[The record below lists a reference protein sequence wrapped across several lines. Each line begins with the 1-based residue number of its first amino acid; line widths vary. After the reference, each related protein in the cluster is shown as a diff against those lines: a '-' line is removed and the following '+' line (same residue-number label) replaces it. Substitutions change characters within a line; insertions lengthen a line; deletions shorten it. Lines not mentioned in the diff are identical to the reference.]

1 MRLSEFIRTSTES
14 ILAEFEEFA
23 RSHTAAGD
31 TLDIRTLRD
40 HAAGMLGAIAL
51 DIDQPQTGAAQSLKA
66 MGDAPT
72 LLGAPATAAEQHGAD
87 RADRG
92 FTLEEMVAEY
102 RALRASVLR
111 LWAESRPMMDQAD
124 MSDLIRFNEGIDQA
138 LAESTARYSTG
149 LEESREMFLAI
160 LGHDLRTP
168 LSAVITASGF
178 LVDEGKLEGRTLVM
192 ANRIQRSGHR
202 MQALVGDLLDFTL
215 SRLGRGIPINPTAT
229 DLGEVASEAIAEIQA
244 YRPGVDIRCGKE
256 GDLRGRWD
264 AQRVSQALANLIG
277 NAVQHGAEGV
287 PISVAL
293 AGHADAVRIRVH
305 NFGSVIPIEEQ
316 HTIFDP
322 YRRVLDGAA
331 QQVQGS
337 MGLGLFITH
346 QIVVAHGG
354 RIEVESTD
362 ERGTAFTLE
371 LPRTFPAVGGGGA

>member
-1 MRLSEFIRTSTES
+1 VRLSEFIRTRSES
-14 ILAEFEEFA
+14 ILREFEEFA
-23 RSHTAAGD
+23 RSHTTAGD
-31 TLDIRTLRD
+31 AMDMQSLRD
-40 HAAGMLGAIAL
+40 HAAEMLVAIAL

-66 MGDAPT
+66 KGDAPVRT
-72 LLGAPATAAEQHGAD
+72 GAPETAAAQHGAD
-87 RADRG
+87 RAGRG

-111 LWAESRPMMDQAD
+111 LWAENRPVMDQVD

-138 LAESTARYSTG
+138 LAESTTRYATG

-178 LVDEGKLEGRTLVM
+178 LVEEAALEGRSLTM
-192 ANRIQRSGHR
+192 ATRIQRSGRR
-202 MQALVGDLLDFTL
+202 MEGLVGDLLDFTL
-215 SRLGRGIPINPTAT
+215 SRLGRGIPIDPTAT
-229 DLGEVASEAIAEIQA
+229 DLAEVVGEAISEIQA
-244 YRPGVDIRCGKE
+244 YRPGVDIRFENG
-256 GDLRGRWD
+256 GDLRGSWD
-264 AQRVSQALANLIG
+264 PRRVSQALANLIG

-287 PISVAL
+287 PIRVAA
-293 AGHADAVRIRVH
+293 AGDPDAVSISVH

-322 YRRVLDGAA
+322 YRRVLAGGQ

-346 QIVVAHGG
+346 QIAVGHGG
-354 RIEVESTD
+354 TIDVESSA
-362 ERGTAFTLE
+362 ERGTTFTLR
-371 LPRTFPAVGGGGA
+371 LPRTLPTAGPGGR